1 MWEGNC
7 CYPGKNFMHIAAS
20 NEMCDR
26 YEPEM
31 DTDEDEPEYAG
42 DEYGWDD
49 VEADIYDYDKAES
62 GW

>member
-7 CYPGKNFMHIAAS
+7 CYPGKNFMHVAAS

-31 DTDEDEPEYAG
+31 DTDEDEPE
-42 DEYGWDD
+42 D
-49 VEADIYDYDKAES
+49 VYDKAEP